1 MKSKLLFCTTLIVLL
16 LSIVACGGTPTAT
29 PTTQPAAPATQ
40 VPTEIPPTATETPPP
55 LVIPADYIAF
65 YPLDGDAIDQSG
77 NGHDGTIFNLPPGSD
92 RLGNPDGA
100 LAFNGVDSIIQIPDD
115 GGLELKL
122 NFTID
127 FFINGSSTY
136 THQWVVMGKHMVGEC
151 RPATASWILRYH
163 NEQGLFISIYDQ
175 NAECG
180 TAYAQNNPIRLD
192 DGNWHNVA
200 VVYSKDTQALKF
212 YVDCALAY
220 ETSADMTIL
229 DNPQPFTIGNQNMGP
244 DATALEGSLD
254 DLRIYNRALTEE
266 EIQAFCSAP

>member
-1 MKSKLLFCTTLIVLL
+1 MKSKLAFCTTFMVML
-16 LSIVACGGTPTAT
+16 LSITACSSTPAVP
-29 PTTQPAAPATQ
+29 PTTQPVEMATQ

-77 NGHDGTIFNLPPGSD
+77 NGHDGIIYNIAPGND
-92 RLGNPDGA
+92 RLGNPESA
-100 LAFNGVDSIIQIPDD
+100 LAFNGFDSVIQIPDD
-115 GGLELKL
+115 DGLELEN

-127 FFINGSSTY
+127 FFINGNSAY
-136 THQWVVMGKHMVGEC
+136 THQWILMGKHMVGEC
-151 RPATASWILRYH
+151 KPATASWILRYH
-163 NEQGLFISIYDQ
+163 NEQGLFISVYDQ

-192 DGNWHNVA
+192 DGAWHNVG
-200 VVYSKDTQALKF
+200 VVYLKDTQGLKF

-220 ETSADMTIL
+220 ETSASMNIL
-229 DNPQPFTIGNQNMGP
+229 DNPQPFTIGNQNLGP
-244 DATALEGSLD
+244 ESTALEGSLD
-254 DLRIYNRALTEE
+254 DIRIYDRALTEE